1 MSRSDTRHTQPGSGS
16 SHNMPSVTPARIGR
30 RYAPLIALAA
40 VQVLLVAVAPS
51 GPPKSTV
58 AAGASGTSPDG
69 AAVDASGNPVA
80 GATVDANGNAV
91 SGGSGA
97 TAAGATAPG

>member
-1 MSRSDTRHTQPGSGS
+1 
-16 SHNMPSVTPARIGR
+16 MPSVTPARLGR

-58 AAGASGTSPDG
+58 AAGASG
-69 AAVDASGNPVA
+69 AAADNSGPVDASGNPVA
-80 GATVDANGNAV
+80 GATVDANGNVVA
-91 SGGSGA
+91 GGSGA
-97 TAAGATAPG
+97 TAAGGTAAGGGGGTAWGGGHRPRGQ